1 MLPSP
6 FPLHSPTTTVQQT
19 ADIEMK
25 ANCKVTKIVADYIFQ
40 ETDKLIMHK
49 LSNLPSQSSVE
60 ELLRDFVSSDTA
72 EVCILVANMQET
84 ECKMINHVRVMI
96 EEAELTPAQRCKIFV
111 LLLHFPPNQFFQHCY
126 PSLFLKGWDHC
137 YLDSLA
143 HSTVK
148 GVVDIQ
154 DWFCKCYFPV
164 EKPSPREEG
173 KDTLLQ
179 TLTELLPQAVSIIS
193 ARVTFGNK
201 KDGSF
206 NSSMSASQRIKALQ
220 TLFFDRGVG
229 KVLCEKFRAYWDPK
243 VMAEYLERAAT
254 FSKQR
259 ESTLSITDTIQSQF
273 KALFMDFC
281 VYMLAKANE
290 NYNLDTIYAED
301 STSLVQY
308 AENSVSP
315 IHKLFLDIF
324 GTLEV
329 PKLQYLNVLT
339 NNLPRLQP
347 LVEKPHFPFFINV
360 YQQMEKQVELSEEAT
375 NLQMDLLSDYHLGK
389 GRPPGGPAIKLQML
403 IEAVL
408 TDLKPKLQVSV

>member
-1 MLPSP
+1 M
-6 FPLHSPTTTVQQT
+6 
-19 ADIEMK
+19 
-25 ANCKVTKIVADYIFQ
+25 ADYVFK

-49 LSNLPSQSSVE
+49 LSNLLSQSSVE
-60 ELLRDFVSSDTA
+60 ELLKDFVSSDTA
-72 EVCILVANMQET
+72 EVCVLLANMQET
-84 ECKMINHVRVMI
+84 ERKTLNHVRVMI
-96 EEAELTPAQRCKIFV
+96 EEAELAPAQRCKMFV

-143 HSTVK
+143 HSTVE

-154 DWFCKCYFPV
+154 DWFFKCYFPV
-164 EKPSPREEG
+164 EKSSPRGQG

-179 TLTELLPQAVSIIS
+179 TLTELLPQAILIMS

-201 KDGSF
+201 KDVSF

-220 TLFFDRGVG
+220 ILLFDRGVG
-229 KVLCEKFRAYWDPK
+229 IVLCKKFQAYWDPE
-243 VMAEYLERAAT
+243 VMAEYLERATT

-290 NYNLDTIYAED
+290 NFNLDIIY
-301 STSLVQY
+301 T
-308 AENSVSP
+308 ENSVSP
-315 IHKLFLDIF
+315 THKLFLDIF
-324 GTLEV
+324 MTLEV
-329 PKLQYLNVLT
+329 PKLQYLNVLS

-347 LVEKPHFPFFINV
+347 LVQKPHFPFFIYV
-360 YQQMEKQVELSEEAT
+360 YQQMEKQVELSEEST
-375 NLQMDLLSDYHLGK
+375 NLEMDLLSNYHLGK
-389 GRPPGGPAIKLQML
+389 GRRPPGDGPAVKLQVL
-403 IEAVL
+403 VEAVL
-408 TDLKPKLQVSV
+408 TDLGPKLQVSIYTSGILFQAYLPM